1 MQKWKNSIEKKF
13 FAALYVPLE
22 IDQLSP
28 GKLSH
33 TIVNKVDF
41 TRLNFMADFIA
52 YN

>member
-22 IDQLSP
+22 IDQLSSP

-33 TIVNKVDF
+33 TIVNKADF
-41 TRLNFMADFIA
+41 TAKLYGRF
-52 YN
+52 YSV